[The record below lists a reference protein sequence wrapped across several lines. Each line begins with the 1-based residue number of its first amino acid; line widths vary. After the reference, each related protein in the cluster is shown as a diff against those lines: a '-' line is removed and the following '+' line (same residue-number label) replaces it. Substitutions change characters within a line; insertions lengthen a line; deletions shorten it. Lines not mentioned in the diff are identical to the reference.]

1 LRWLVVATFSLG
13 IVAHARAEGPAPRVY
28 ENRLTP
34 IVSPRPI
41 LADHPE
47 WVEPVREVARFEAPA
62 VVVDEEA
69 DLDVRAWRF
78 SYNARGIIEVPNH
91 LRASATALV
100 MVHPWGIDDGQG
112 WRTPEPNGVCD
123 FCTPVKNSLAARHTR
138 EVVNPFLKSLRP
150 KVGMVLYS
158 LPGRGDPVRKKLYR
172 TFDHRPSASERAEA
186 ATDLKAAL
194 AVPTYRGE
202 PLPAVLTL
210 SADRPVVDY
219 FRQFPGLDSGP
230 RYNGPGFWTVP
241 IPVTRDLDADPND
254 VVIFDE
260 EGYPPLRDFL
270 KANKVRHV
278 LLTGYA
284 TDMCYC
290 RTTAGY
296 ENLSKDFNVFLV
308 GDATLATFPGN
319 DSPRFATNASLSFA
333 ALNQFVTQ
341 ISWIKPRAAGA
352 NARRDP
358 E

>member
-1 LRWLVVATFSLG
+1 VAAFALG
-13 IVAHARAEGPAPRVY
+13 ILTRAGEEGPAPRVY

-34 IVSPRPI
+34 IPSPRPI

-138 EVVNPFLKSLRP
+138 EVVNPFLKLLRP
-150 KVGMVLYS
+150 KVGLVLYS

-172 TFDHRPSASERAEA
+172 TFDHHPSASERAQA
-186 ATDLKAAL
+186 ATDLKEAL
-194 AVPTYRGE
+194 AVPTYKGE
-202 PLPAVLTL
+202 PLPATLTL
-210 SADRPVVDY
+210 SVDRPVVDY
-219 FRQFPGLDSGP
+219 FRQFPGLDPGP
-230 RYNGPGFWTVP
+230 RFNGPGFWTVP
-241 IPVTRDLDADPND
+241 IPVTRDLDADPDD
-254 VVIFDE
+254 VVCFDE

-341 ISWIKPRAAGA
+341 ISWIQPRAAGA